1 MKFWEIKNEVN
12 TDVAQLYIYKEIDNS
27 NWGDEE
33 IATPIKFAKDLQEL
47 GGKNLMVHINSCG
60 GDVFA
65 AQAIYNQLK
74 RYPGNVDVI
83 IDGLAASAATIV
95 ACAGNKVTMP
105 SNTAYLIHNPMNLL
119 IGFYNEQELNE
130 TVIALKAVKQ
140 TIINVYKMKCKDK
153 ITDKLL
159 TKMMDEET
167 ILTAQEAKDYGFID
181 EIDDNNVSSA
191 INKGFLVVNS
201 VKFNEKSFKNPQ
213 KIMDILNNKGVK
225 SMSEIKKSGGI
236 IDKLQGIID
245 NFKSKNEE
253 KPLENAVEQ
262 AKKAERERILA
273 LNSLKIKGNDTIN
286 ALIDEAIADE
296 TATAEAI
303 KPYIDKIAQ
312 NVGAKNIV
320 QDTIKDYIDGG
331 AGQIKAMPSDDM
343 MQNNDDMKTQNILME
358 AMKNEL
364 NVKYGGK

>member
-1 MKFWEIKNEVN
+1 MNDKFWQVKNEVN
-12 TDVAQLYIYKEIDNS
+12 SNAEILLYSPIAGQKS
-27 NWGDEE
+27 WFGDEVSPQE
-33 IATPIKFAKDLQEL
+33 FAADLESL
-47 GGKNLMVHINSCG
+47 GGKDVTVRINCAG

-95 ACAGNKVTMP
+95 ACAGNTVTMP

-167 ILTAQEAKDYGFID
+167 ILTAQETKDYGFID
-181 EIDDNNVSSA
+181 EIDDNNVSSTV
-191 INKGFLVVNS
+191 NKGFLVVNS
-201 VKFNEKSFKNPQ
+201 VKFNEKSFENPQ
-213 KIMDILNNKGVK
+213 KIMEILNNKGVK

-286 ALIDEAIADE
+286 AFIDEAIADE

-331 AGQIKAMPSDDM
+331 AGQINAMPSDDM

-364 NVKYGGK
+364 NVTYYG